1 MPLSV
6 RQAIIGLTAGLT
18 AGLATGLAD
27 PAAATRRREAQP
39 VEMVATRPA
48 GEPLMAIVSL
58 SNQRVTIFDADG
70 WILRA
75 PVSSG
80 QSGYET
86 PAGIYSV
93 IQKEEEHYSN
103 LYDDASMPFM
113 QRITWSGI
121 ALHAGQ
127 LPGYPASHGCVRM
140 PYDFAQRLF
149 DMTKI
154 GMRVIVARNDVRPV
168 EIDHPFLFKPKL
180 VRADLALKAL
190 TAHWDAAREKMQA
203 APTGPAP
210 PEADVS
216 SPASSAEPL
225 VNLKSI
231 AATKMAA
238 ADAAVRKAEGARLTA
253 AKLTLDAARL
263 VRIAEAAK
271 YRAEAQLA
279 AAESALEAASS
290 PVMIQAA
297 KDAKAKALARLAEAE
312 AQLATARAETPLKA
326 DAAAHAREEARAAEA
341 EKVAALEVS
350 REAARMM
357 APVSI
362 FISRKTQRLYVRQS
376 FQPVLERPVTIHDA
390 DHPIGTHIYT
400 VLGYANDGADLRWSA
415 VSMDGNPDRR
425 QPGPSG
431 KSGHGNRHPSEPSA
445 VPARA
450 ALDRIEIPQDIVDRI
465 SEIISPGSSLII
477 SDEGMSTETGEDT
490 DFVILMSG
498 EPQGGIKMRRHD
510 PDARDRF
517 DRRYDR
523 TYGHSPTYTPSFD
536 GGGPFVPW

>member
-1 MPLSV
+1 
-6 RQAIIGLTAGLT
+6 
-18 AGLATGLAD
+18 
-27 PAAATRRREAQP
+27 
-39 VEMVATRPA
+39 
-48 GEPLMAIVSL
+48 
-58 SNQRVTIFDADG
+58 
-70 WILRA
+70 
-75 PVSSG
+75 
-80 QSGYET
+80 
-86 PAGIYSV
+86 
-93 IQKEEEHYSN
+93 
-103 LYDDASMPFM
+103 
-113 QRITWSGI
+113 
-121 ALHAGQ
+121 
-127 LPGYPASHGCVRM
+127 
-140 PYDFAQRLF
+140 
-149 DMTKI
+149 
-154 GMRVIVARNDVRPV
+154 
-168 EIDHPFLFKPKL
+168 
-180 VRADLALKAL
+180 
-190 TAHWDAAREKMQA
+190 
-203 APTGPAP
+203 
-210 PEADVS
+210 
-216 SPASSAEPL
+216 
-225 VNLKSI
+225 
-231 AATKMAA
+231 
-238 ADAAVRKAEGARLTA
+238 LTA

-271 YRAEAQLA
+271 YRAEAQLT
-279 AAESALEAASS
+279 AAESALEAASL

-312 AQLATARAETPLKA
+312 AQLATARVETPLKA

-376 FQPVLERPVTIHDA
+376 FQPVLERPVMIHDA

-400 VLGYANDGADLRWSA
+400 VPGYANDGADLRWSA

-425 QPGPSG
+425 RPGPSG
-431 KSGHGNRHPSEPSA
+431 KSSHGDRNTAEPMSPDA
-445 VPARA
+445 APARA

-498 EPQGGIKMRRHD
+498 EPLGGIKMRRHD

-523 TYGHSPTYTPSFD
+523 TYGHAPTHTPSFD